1 MITIYGIPNCGS
13 VKKAFAWFDEH
24 KIPYLFHNFKKKAF
38 PNPSSTPGLPRQ

>member
-24 KIPYLFHNFKKKAF
+24 KIPYLFHNFKKEGIPESLLDTWLA
-38 PNPSSTPGLPRQ
+38 